1 MHGVLGL
8 AACGAMAWLAVAVP
22 PLSLEGYLDEKLP
35 AAPAEPADHF
45 APNEPCYVCH
55 GNLREDAL
63 VQKHGRKKVGC
74 IKCHGASENHRND
87 EDNIIPPDKMFGG
100 DAIDRL
106 CRRCHKKHDVP
117 ARKVVER
124 LRARKLEAAPIAEL
138 TCNACH
144 FNHRLAHRTV
154 RWDRTT
160 GKVLS
165 RAALDAT
172 NAPETNSR

>member
-1 MHGVLGL
+1 MAAVAVLTG
-8 AACGAMAWLAVAVP
+8 LAVAVP

-35 AAPAEPADHF
+35 EAPAKPADHF

-74 IKCHGASENHRND
+74 IKCHGPSENHRND

-124 LRARKLEAAPIAEL
+124 LRARKLGTTPTGQL
-138 TCNACH
+138 TCTACH
-144 FNHRLAHRTV
+144 FNHHLAHRTV
-154 RWDRTT
+154 RWDRET

-165 RAALDAT
+165 RETLDAA
-172 NAPETNSR
+172 NAPEPKSR